1 VKYTCSFLLSWFTLE
16 QYFSGF
22 YKQQND
28 RVPYTEIPAFLGE
41 QQKLNVT
48 KTDENYEQ
56 LWQRRTVL
64 SIPVISILNIT
75 DQLNI

>member
-1 VKYTCSFLLSWFTLE
+1 
-16 QYFSGF
+16 
-22 YKQQND
+22 
-28 RVPYTEIPAFLGE
+28 LGE

-56 LWQRRTVL
+56 LWKRRTVL